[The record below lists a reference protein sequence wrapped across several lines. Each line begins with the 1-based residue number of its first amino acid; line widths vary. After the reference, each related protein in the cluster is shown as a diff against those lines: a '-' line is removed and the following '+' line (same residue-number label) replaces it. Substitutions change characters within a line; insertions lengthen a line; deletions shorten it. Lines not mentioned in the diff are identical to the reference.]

1 MIEAVLFDVGGV
13 LFEEGYKKGLHAIA
27 SRNGIDPLRLKIIS
41 DRLIL
46 ETGYLT
52 GKAEENVFWEAI
64 RDESGIMESND
75 EMRDALIERFVPREW
90 MLEIVRK
97 LKDRVRLG
105 ILSDQTNWL
114 DLLEEKH
121 RFFNLFDT
129 VLNSYYTGRSKV
141 DQLTFDFAASVLGV
155 RQENILFIDDMIGN
169 IKRAEASGYK
179 TILYCDRL
187 KFLTDMGNYF
197 SDIGTLSQH

>member
-13 LFEEGYKKGLHAIA
+13 LFDEGYRKGLHAIA
-27 SRNGIDPLRLKIIS
+27 QRNGLDPLRLEIIS

-52 GKAEENVFWEAI
+52 GKAEENVFWEEI
-64 RDESGIMESND
+64 RHETGIVETDD

-90 MLEIVRK
+90 MLEIAGK
-97 LKDRVRLG
+97 LKNHVKLA

-114 DLLEEKH
+114 DMMEERH
-121 RFFNLFDT
+121 HFFNLFDV

-141 DQLTFDFAASVLGV
+141 DQLTFDFAASIIGV
-155 RQENILFIDDMIGN
+155 RQEKILFIDDRIGN

-179 TILYCDRL
+179 TILYSDRENFL
-187 KFLTDMGNYF
+187 KDLVQYF
-197 SDIGTLSQH
+197 PDISN